1 MCTWERFCTFAR
13 EPERRKVGPD
23 ARVTVDGVAYEVDP
37 ELAGGEVVLWWG
49 LFDNELYVE
58 HGEKRFGPY
67 APIGGP
73 IPLHRYRAF
82 KKTRAEQRA
91 DRIHALA
98 AKLALP
104 RVALEGPHGVCIAEF
119 ASAELDDKKGNIALA
134 PFTDPDPFQEF
145 TFTSAVA
152 AKRAI
157 SDYLGLPL
165 AKLDPRQLQQIDV
178 IVSAT
183 LDKKKVM
190 DSVRQFLNRGSKGD
204 RDVE

>member
-1 MCTWERFCTFAR
+1 MCSWERFCTFAR

-23 ARVTVDGVAYEVDP
+23 ARVTVSGVAYEVDA
-37 ELAGGEVVLWWG
+37 ELAAEEVVLWWG

-58 HGEKRFGPY
+58 HGEKRYGPY
-67 APIGGP
+67 APVGGP
-73 IPLHRYRAF
+73 IPLHRYRGF

-91 DRIHALA
+91 DRIEALA
-98 AKLALP
+98 AKLAIP
-104 RVALEGPHGVCIAEF
+104 RAAVEGPHALNLAPTELSDKADEIART
-119 ASAELDDKKGNIALA
+119 

-145 TFTSAVA
+145 TFPNVIA

-165 AKLDPRQLQQIDV
+165 AKLDPRQLEQIDR

-183 LDKKKVM
+183 LDKKQVM
-190 DSVRQFLNRGSKGD
+190 ESVRQCLKQNGQGGSQC
-204 RDVE
+204 